1 MNICTLFSD
10 MKLASENFL
19 CCPECKSNLSLSQQ
33 KGLNADNKQFLV
45 CSECRKA
52 YSIEDYYIDFTGG
65 RKLIYNSKWDEFIR
79 SFYAKIYTPA
89 TNFMFLFCGGVKNA
103 KKEVLS
109 HLDLKENSVI
119 LETGIG
125 AAENFFYLNREAKN
139 LSFFGIDIQKQML
152 IHSVRNLKKW
162 NISAELFL
170 ADAEELPF
178 KDEMFDVVFHLGSI
192 NLFQNKE
199 KAISEM
205 IRVAKPGSKIVIAD
219 ESEKGGRLMNL
230 FTGSNDIVV
239 PPVNLIPKE
248 MLQVRIETIWK
259 GYGYVIEFRKPL
271 RK

>member
-1 MNICTLFSD
+1 MFSD

-19 CCPECKSNLSLSQQ
+19 CCPECKANLSVSPKNGL
-33 KGLNADNKQFLV
+33 KGDNKQFFV
-45 CSECRKA
+45 CSNCLKE
-52 YSIEDYYIDFTGG
+52 YLNEENYIDFMGG
-65 RKLIYNSKWDEFIR
+65 RTLAYNGKWEKFIR
-79 SFYAKIYTPA
+79 SLYAKIYTPA
-89 TNFMFLFCGGVKNA
+89 TNFMFLFCGGVKSA

-109 HLDLKENSVI
+109 HLDLKDNSVV

-125 AAENFFYLNREAKN
+125 AAENFYYLNKAARN

-162 NISAELFL
+162 NLQADLFL

-199 KAISEM
+199 KAINEM

-219 ESEKGGRLMNL
+219 ESEKGGKLMNL
-230 FTGSNDIVV
+230 ITGSNDVVV
-239 PPVNLIPKE
+239 PPVHLIPSE
-248 MLQVRIETIWK
+248 MLNVNIETIWK
-259 GYGYVIEFRKPL
+259 GYGYVIEFCKPME
-271 RK
+271 K

>member
-1 MNICTLFSD
+1 
-10 MKLASENFL
+10 MKLTKENFL
-19 CCPECKSNLSLSQQ
+19 CCPECKSNLSVSRQN
-33 KGLNADNKQFLV
+33 GLNEFSKQFLV
-45 CSECRKA
+45 CSGCKKEYLK
-52 YSIEDYYIDFTGG
+52 EGYYIDFTGG
-65 RKLIYNSKWDEFIR
+65 RELIYKGKWDKFIR

-109 HLDLKENSVI
+109 HLDLKDNSVV

-125 AAENFFYLNREAKN
+125 AAENFYYLNREAKN

-152 IHSVRNLKKW
+152 IHSARNLKKW
-162 NISAELFL
+162 NIAAELFL

-199 KAISEM
+199 KAINEM

-219 ESEKGGRLMNL
+219 ESEKGGKLMNL
-230 FTGSNDIVV
+230 FTGSNDLVV

-248 MLQVRIETIWK
+248 MLHVNIETIWK
-259 GYGYVIEFRKPL
+259 GYGFVIEFWKPM
-271 RK
+271 KK